1 MARNVEIIFLGT
13 AAGTPTTSRW
23 LPGILVKDWNGYT
36 ILLDSG
42 EGVQYQMQRYG
53 YSINKIDVVAITHPH
68 GDHINGLPGLIQSMY
83 MLDRRKPLTIYGSP
97 ETIEFVRDTLE
108 VERLDLGFQV
118 RLEPVENSGSRILY
132 SRGGDEL
139 LIEWTPSCHSI
150 EAYSFKLT
158 WRLRPRIDP
167 KKLAALGI
175 EDPRLISMLTK
186 KGEIE
191 IESKRVTLA
200 DVALEPSREASLVYT
215 GDTSPCSSIM
225 TLASG
230 ARILIHD
237 SSFDSNHK
245 LDALERGHSTAAD
258 AAEIAHKAGVHLLV
272 LTHVSGRYRG
282 GEARILLNEARAIHS
297 KTLLAWDG
305 MKLIMTI

>member
-1 MARNVEIIFLGT
+1 
-13 AAGTPTTSRW
+13 
-23 LPGILVKDWNGYT
+23 

-53 YSINKIDVVAITHPH
+53 YSINKIDVVAVTHPH

-83 MLDRRKPLTIYGSP
+83 MLGRKKPITIYGSS

-118 RLEPVENSGSRILY
+118 RLESIENSGSRILY
-132 SRGGDEL
+132 SRGGDVL

-167 KKLAALGI
+167 RKLAALGI

-186 KGEIE
+186 EGEIE
-191 IESKRVTLA
+191 IDGRRVTLA
-200 DVALEPSREASLVYT
+200 DAALEPFREASLVYT
-215 GDTSPCSSIM
+215 GDTSPCNSIM

-237 SSFDSNHK
+237 SSFDSSRK

-258 AAEIAHKAGVHLLV
+258 AAEMARKAGVHLLV

-282 GEARILLNEARAIHS
+282 SEARILLDEARVIHS
-297 KTLLAWDG
+297 NTLLAWDG